1 MTNYKDISF
10 YKKTFI
16 HNKVWRGRLCSSMMH
31 WFVLYY
37 IHVCQFVCFKYICL
51 NKLFWTNFSLSWSLW
66 IWFAWYPA
74 VSCFSVS
81 LCQYAVVDSNQ
92 VYSSSTQPLRLD
104 ITLSSYLS
112 DLEEGPYMCRKRSA
126 IKLCPHNIENTVKE
140 NLLSLLS
147 LFHRT
152 FNSSHIFDTYP
163 PTSLLKLLLIPELV
177 PKYLSKVKVM
187 SKYSALHQLD
197 PRKIG
202 AEGQTSL
209 MQLFDGDNR

>member
-1 MTNYKDISF
+1 
-10 YKKTFI
+10 
-16 HNKVWRGRLCSSMMH
+16 
-31 WFVLYY
+31 
-37 IHVCQFVCFKYICL
+37 
-51 NKLFWTNFSLSWSLW
+51 
-66 IWFAWYPA
+66 
-74 VSCFSVS
+74 
-81 LCQYAVVDSNQ
+81 
-92 VYSSSTQPLRLD
+92 
-104 ITLSSYLS
+104 
-112 DLEEGPYMCRKRSA
+112 MCRKRSA

-163 PTSLLKLLLIPELV
+163 PTSLPELV

-197 PRKIG
+197 PRKMG

>member
-1 MTNYKDISF
+1 MCVNLCASNIYAWTNYFEQIF
-10 YKKTFI
+10 
-16 HNKVWRGRLCSSMMH
+16 LCPGPCG
-31 WFVLYY
+31 FGL
-37 IHVCQFVCFKYICL
+37 L
-51 NKLFWTNFSLSWSLW
+51 DTLLFH
-66 IWFAWYPA
+66 
-74 VSCFSVS
+74 VS